1 MISRVSQ
8 FAGPWLDWAIAV
20 SWQLALLVCLIA
32 VLTYLLRGASPR
44 LRYGLWLLVL
54 VKTFLPPTL
63 SVFWGVGHWGV
74 APIADLGRHAGER
87 AVKATADAGGFSEAI
102 DRHLIKNRR

>member
-1 MISRVSQ
+1 MIGRVSQ
-8 FAGPWLDWAIAV
+8 FAAPWLDWTIAV

-54 VKTFLPPTL
+54 L
-63 SVFWGVGHWGV
+63 
-74 APIADLGRHAGER
+74 
-87 AVKATADAGGFSEAI
+87 
-102 DRHLIKNRR
+102 